1 MEQPLYDREGAD
13 ASLIYLRPAGAK
25 GQEGID
31 FTSLSITGPSGN
43 GVICTLQYRQRGRNC
58 IISVCCQDY
67 EFAWALQQSRK
78 KKKKTPDPWQFELPL
93 TLQVLVPPRHL
104 VGKCL
109 PPFSLWRKMS
119 QIVMIPKMVLS
130 QLAHCEPRAFE
141 NRTD

>member
-1 MEQPLYDREGAD
+1 MVSFVLYSTVREGGI
-13 ASLIYLRPAGAK
+13 ASFLFAAK
-25 GQEGID
+25 TMSLLGPCSNQE
-31 FTSLSITGPSGN
+31 
-43 GVICTLQYRQRGRNC
+43 
-58 IISVCCQDY
+58 
-67 EFAWALQQSRK
+67 K
-78 KKKKTPDPWQFELPL
+78 KKKKNPDPWQFELPL

-130 QLAHCEPRAFE
+130 QLAHCEPRDFE